1 MRVMAIDPKEMERP
15 AFVFSLDKPAK
26 LMDLLPQADVVV
38 LACPLTEESRGMMS
52 ATQFRA
58 MKSTAYFINIARGG
72 LVRTAALTAA
82 LEQKRIA
89 GAGLDVTDPEPL
101 PDADRLW
108 QLPNVVV
115 TPHIGGQSPEGM
127 DRQWRLW
134 RENVRRFAAG
144 EPLLCVLDKAKGY

>member
-1 MRVMAIDPKEMERP
+1 M
-15 AFVFSLDKPAK
+15 
-26 LMDLLPQADVVV
+26 
-38 LACPLTEESRGMMS
+38 
-52 ATQFRA
+52 
-58 MKSTAYFINIARGG
+58 
-72 LVRTAALTAA
+72 TAA

-144 EPLLCVLDKAKGY
+144 EPLLCVVDKAKRY